1 MRRQTRLAL
10 ARSSV
15 RRGMWWSWAGG
26 GLIWTAV
33 VESSSAFER
42 AWELSGTVV
51 EASMAFVAIG
61 AGLAARRW
69 GASPT
74 AGVLAVLGPLVVSG
88 LAPGDVVVAVGLAI
102 TAACGGWVVGG
113 VSGSVAGPREP
124 SGAAARW
131 LILAAALAGVLLLPL
146 SALWLSVI
154 AGLLIVSGTLEGDT
168 PPPVRPI
175 HRPTDI
181 TSDGTC
187 GGSVLEARDLALG
200 FGTRAVLTG
209 ASLRLAAGEVI
220 ALVGANG
227 SGKSTLLRVLGG
239 HLLPERGELC
249 FKGES
254 ILGAPPEE
262 LARLGV
268 ALASGSRPVFPDL
281 AVRDNMAVAG
291 WALAAGRAARHE
303 RIAATLA
310 EFPELAPLSRA
321 PAGTLSGGEQR
332 LLALAQSL
340 LAQPAVLL
348 ADEVTLGLSPGSRRR
363 VLSLLRSAADAG
375 AAVVVVE
382 HDLRDVLPLA
392 DRLLRLENGVL
403 RQESSGESPGP
414 ASFIP
419 EGP

>member
-10 ARSSV
+10 ARTNV
-15 RRGMWWSWAGG
+15 RRGLWWSWFGS

-42 AWELSGTVV
+42 AWALSGPSIPVT
-51 EASMAFVAIG
+51 MTLVALG
-61 AGLAARRW
+61 AALAARYW
-69 GASPT
+69 NAGPT
-74 AGVLAVLGPLVVSG
+74 GGVLAVLAPLIVSG
-88 LAPGDVVVAVGLAI
+88 AAPGDVVVAVGLSI
-102 TAACGGWVVGG
+102 TAACGGWVVGA
-113 VSGSVAGPREP
+113 VSASVGGHGK
-124 SGAAARW
+124 SSS
-131 LILAAALAGVLLLPL
+131 AAALSLTLVAALGGVLLLPL
-146 SALWLSVI
+146 SALWLSVVAALI
-154 AGLLIVSGTLEGDT
+154 LLSGSVGPGQSPPMSSRRSTDT
-168 PPPVRPI
+168 VADHSPA
-175 HRPTDI
+175 
-181 TSDGTC
+181 S
-187 GGSVLEARDLALG
+187 SVLEASDLAIG
-200 FGTRAVLTG
+200 FGTRPVLTG
-209 ASLRLAAGEVI
+209 ASLQLTGGELV

-239 HLLPERGELC
+239 HLLPERGDLI

-254 ILGAPPEE
+254 VLGAFPDE
-262 LARLGV
+262 LVRLGV

-291 WALAAGRAARHE
+291 WALAGDRKARQARIGAA
-303 RIAATLA
+303 LA
-310 EFPELAPLSRA
+310 EFPELEPLSRES
-321 PAGTLSGGEQR
+321 AGTLSGGEQR

-340 LAQPAVLL
+340 VGRPAVLL
-348 ADEVTLGLSPGSRRR
+348 ADEITLGLSSESRRR

-375 AAVVVVE
+375 VAVVVVE

-419 EGP
+419 DAP